1 MIKILAN
8 DGLHPTGII
17 MMENAGIQV
26 DTQRIE
32 QEELNTRLQA
42 YQGVLVRSATKIR
55 KELIDLCPDLK
66 VIGRGGVGLDNI
78 DVDYAR
84 SKGIAVINTPAASS
98 RSVAELVLGH
108 MLSLGRGLYD
118 SNRKMPKD
126 GDTAFKQLKKSYSKG
141 REIEGKKIAIV
152 GMGRIGQELAKIAL
166 AMGMDVYPVDPYIE
180 EVTVEI
186 RIGRTTPVEI
196 SLRSV
201 ELERALSAAD
211 YISLH
216 VPKLPDGP
224 LIGANEFKIMKK
236 NAIIVNA
243 SRGGIIDEDALIEAL
258 DNEMIAGAGLD
269 VFTGEPTPRVDILHH
284 PKISLSPH
292 IGGST
297 EEAQEKIGIEL
308 AEQVIKIFNPESE

>member
-8 DGLHPTGII
+8 DGLHQTGII
-17 MMENAGIQV
+17 MLENAGILV

-32 QEELNTRLQA
+32 QDELNSRLQA

-84 SKGIAVINTPAASS
+84 SKGIAVVNTPAASS

-118 SNRKMPKD
+118 SNRKMPKE

-152 GMGRIGQELAKIAL
+152 GMGRIGQEMAKIAL
-166 AMGMDVYPVDPYIE
+166 AMGMDVYPVDPNIDE
-180 EVTVEI
+180 TTLDI
-186 RIGRTTPVEI
+186 QIGRSNPVTI
-196 SLRSV
+196 TLSSV
-201 ELERALSAAD
+201 EMDRALSAAD

-216 VPKLPDGP
+216 VPKLPGGP
-224 LIGANEFKIMKK
+224 LIGANELQMMK
-236 NAIIVNA
+236 NSAIIVNA

-258 DNEMIAGAGLD
+258 DNGSIAGAGLD
-269 VFTGEPTPRVDILHH
+269 VFTGEPTPRIDILHH
-284 PKISLSPH
+284 PRISMSPH

-308 AEQVIKIFNPESE
+308 AEQVIKIFHPDSQ